1 MVQNSTSDRH
11 EAVIDAPSHHE
22 AGVSPQELRMVLIG
36 LMMALALAALDQN
49 IVATA
54 LPRITGD
61 LGGFQHLS
69 WVVTAFI
76 VTSTVSAPLYGR
88 LSDLYGRKA
97 AFSVSILLFL
107 VGSIACGLAGDLL
120 QLILARALQGLGAG
134 GLIVL
139 AQTVIGDLV
148 SPRERGRYQGL
159 FAAVFAACSVA
170 GPLLGGLITQYA
182 SWRWIFY
189 VNLPVGGAALAL
201 IVAFLRPHES
211 NLKPRI
217 DFIGAAL
224 LIAGTSCLLLLLT
237 WGGSVYGWTSVQILA
252 LEMATALCFAALV
265 AVESR
270 VSQPILPPNLF
281 KNRVFIIGAGV
292 ISLAAMALF
301 AAVVFLPLMFQ
312 LLMNASPASA
322 GLMISPM
329 MAGVIVASFVGG
341 RLVSRTG
348 RYKLFPVLGLFAAAL
363 SYAALAWAAWAQI
376 GVLPI
381 EGILVVMGAGIGFVM
396 PNLTTAIQNAVG
408 RGELGGATAAGAFF
422 RSLGGALGVAISG
435 AVLASR
441 LSDLPGSMQAAG
453 GVLQIASFAPGQR
466 ATVLAAYRAGLSGA
480 FIAGAVIASAGFV
493 LVLFLP
499 ELPLRGGAPQARPT
513 RQVLAESDA

>member
-1 MVQNSTSDRH
+1 MAHESVPNGREAVSVALLRH
-11 EAVIDAPSHHE
+11 EGE
-22 AGVSPQELRMVLIG
+22 VSRRELRMVLVG

-88 LSDLYGRKA
+88 FSDLYGRKS
-97 AFSVSILLFL
+97 AFSVSICLFL
-107 VGSIACGLAGDLL
+107 VGSVACALAGDFL
-120 QLILARALQGLGAG
+120 QLILSRALQGLGAG

-170 GPLLGGLITQYA
+170 GPLIGGLITQYA

-189 VNLPVGGAALAL
+189 VNLPLGAAALAL
-201 IVAFLRPHES
+201 ILAFLRPHAS
-211 NLKPRI
+211 DRKPRI
-217 DFIGAAL
+217 DFAGALL

-237 WGGSVYGWTSVQILA
+237 WGGNVYAWVSLPILA
-252 LEMATALCFAALV
+252 LTAATIFCFAALAV
-265 AVESR
+265 VESR
-270 VSQPILPPNLF
+270 VAQPILPPNLF
-281 KNRVFIIGAGV
+281 RNRVFLIASGV

-312 LLMNASPASA
+312 LLMNASPAGA
-322 GLMISPM
+322 GLLISPM
-329 MAGVIVASFVGG
+329 MGGVIVASFVGG

-348 RYKLFPVLGLFAAAL
+348 RYKLFPVIGLLVATA
-363 SYAALAWAAWAQI
+363 SYAALAWAARSRI

-381 EGILVVMGAGIGFVM
+381 EGVLVVMGAGIGFVM
-396 PNLTTAIQNAVG
+396 PNLTTAIQNAVE
-408 RGELGGATAAGAFF
+408 RSELGGATAAAAFL
-422 RSLGGALGVAISG
+422 RSLGGAIGVAASG

-441 LSDLPGSMQAAG
+441 LSVLPSSMQAGG
-453 GVLQIASFAPGQR
+453 GVLQIAAFTPDQR
-466 ATVLAAYRAGLSGA
+466 EAVLAAYRVGLSNA
-480 FIAGAVIASAGFV
+480 FALGAVIALAGFA

-499 ELPLRGGAPQARPT
+499 ELPLRGGPSPT
-513 RQVLAESDA
+513 SGGGDPS

>member
-1 MVQNSTSDRH
+1 
-11 EAVIDAPSHHE
+11 
-22 AGVSPQELRMVLIG
+22 MVLIG

-54 LPRITGD
+54 LPRITSD

-107 VGSIACGLAGDLL
+107 VGSMACGLAGDLI
-120 QLILARALQGLGAG
+120 QLILSRAVQGLGAG

-170 GPLLGGLITQYA
+170 GPLIGGLITQYA

-201 IVAFLRPHES
+201 IMGFLRPHVS
-211 NLKPRI
+211 HLKPSI
-217 DFIGAAL
+217 DFAGAAL

-237 WGGSVYGWTSVQILA
+237 WGGSVYDWRSAQILA
-252 LEMATALCFAALV
+252 LGTATIVCFGALALV
-265 AVESR
+265 ENR
-270 VSQPILPPNLF
+270 VSQPILPPSLF
-281 KNRVFIIGAGV
+281 RNRVFIIGAGV

-312 LLMNASPASA
+312 LLMNATPASA

-348 RYKLFPVLGLFAAAL
+348 RYKLFPVLGLFVATL
-363 SYAALAWAAWAQI
+363 SYATLAWAAWAQI

-396 PNLTTAIQNAVG
+396 PNLTTAIQNSVG
-408 RGELGGATAAGAFF
+408 RGELGGATAAAAFF

-441 LSDLPGSMQAAG
+441 LNDLPGSMQAAG
-453 GVLQIASFAPGQR
+453 GVLQIASFAPEQR

-480 FIAGAVIASAGFV
+480 FVAGAIIASAGFV

-499 ELPLRGGAPQARPT
+499 ELPLRGGARQAP
-513 RQVLAESDA
+513 AD